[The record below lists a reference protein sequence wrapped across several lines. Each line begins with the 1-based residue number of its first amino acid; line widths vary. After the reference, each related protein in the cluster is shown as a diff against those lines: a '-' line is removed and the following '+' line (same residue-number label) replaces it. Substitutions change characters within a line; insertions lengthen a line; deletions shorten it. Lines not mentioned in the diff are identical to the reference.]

1 MKQNFILAADS
12 YKTSHFK
19 QYPPDT
25 QIVSS
30 YIESRGGDHPR
41 VLFFGLQMFIEQYL
55 ADPITQADID
65 EADDIITAH
74 GLPFNRE
81 GWEYI
86 LEKHDGYLPLEIQAL
101 KEGSFFPFRNVM
113 VQVKNTDPECFWLT
127 SYIETSLL
135 RAVWYPTTVATRSH
149 YIYQNIKKYLKLTA
163 DNLDGLPFKLHD
175 FGARGASSLETAAIG
190 GLAHL
195 VNFSGSDTMASL
207 VYGRKYYDIDMAG
220 FSIPAA
226 EHSTITSW
234 GRGAEKEAY
243 ENMIDQFA
251 TNGAAVA
258 VVSDSYNLWHALDQI
273 WGEELKEKVINC
285 GGTIVIRP
293 DSGDPVEIITETII
307 KLMEKFGHSLNS
319 KGFKLLPPY
328 IRVIQGDGVSAKVIE
343 QILEH
348 LFKLGIST
356 DNLAFG
362 MGAELLQKVDRDNFQ
377 FAMKVSAAQI
387 EGVWYDVYKDPI
399 TDHHKQSK
407 RGRFAVIQSGK
418 DSCLTISEKS
428 LGDKKNLLETV
439 YLNGKVMRRQSFAD
453 IRKMALGE

>member
-1 MKQNFILAADS
+1 MKLNFILAADS
-12 YKTSHFK
+12 YKTSHYK

-25 QIVSS
+25 EIVSS
-30 YIESRGGDHPR
+30 YIESRGGNHPK
-41 VLFFGLQMFIEQYL
+41 VLFFGLQMYVEEYL
-55 ADPITQADID
+55 TNPITQADID

-81 GWEYI
+81 GWQYI
-86 LEKHDGYLPLEIQAL
+86 LDEHDGYLPLEIQAL

-113 VQVKNTDPECFWLT
+113 VQVKNTDPKCFWLT

-135 RAVWYPTTVATRSH
+135 RAIWYPTTVATRSH
-149 YIYQNIKKYLKLTA
+149 YMYQDIKKYLELTA

-175 FGARGASSLETAAIG
+175 FGARGASSLESAAIG

-251 TNGAAVA
+251 KDGAAVA

-273 WGEELKEKVINC
+273 WGEELKDKVIKS

-293 DSGDPVEIITETII
+293 DSGDPIEIVTETIV
-307 KLMEKFGHSLNS
+307 KLMEKFGHSVNK
-319 KGFKLLPPY
+319 KGYKLLPDY
-328 IRVIQGDGVSAKVIE
+328 IRVIQGDGVSAEVITL
-343 QILEH
+343 ILER
-348 LFKLGIST
+348 LMQLGIST

-362 MGAELLQKVDRDNFQ
+362 MGAELLQKVDRDSFQ
-377 FAMKVSAAQI
+377 FAMKVSAAKI
-387 EGVWYDVYKDPI
+387 EGVWYDIYKDPI

-407 RGRFAVIQSGK
+407 RGRFAVIKSGK
-418 DSCLTISEKS
+418 SCLTISEKS

-439 YLNGKVMRRQSFAD
+439 YLNGKIMRRQSFAE
-453 IRKMALGE
+453 IRKLALSE